1 MENRKLLTLVFTSGA
16 LAVLLGAFGAHG
28 LKPYLDETGMSNYQ
42 TANRYHFI
50 HTILSLIY
58 LIWNPS
64 VKLVFRAV
72 SECLIGII
80 LFSGS
85 LYVLS
90 LRSHFQGIP
99 SWLGAITPLG
109 GLFFILSW
117 LEGAIYSV
125 KKLKN

>member
-1 MENRKLLTLVFTSGA
+1 MENRKLLTLVFISGA
-16 LAVLLGAFGAHG
+16 MAVILGAFGAHA
-28 LKPYLDETGMSNYQ
+28 LKPYLDESGMSNFQ

-58 LIWNPS
+58 LLWNPS
-64 VKLVFRAV
+64 AKFVTRVV
-72 SECLIGII
+72 YECLMGII

-90 LRSHFQGIP
+90 LRTHFQGIP
-99 SWLGAITPLG
+99 GWLGIITPLG
-109 GLFFILSW
+109 GLLFVISW
-117 LEGAIYSV
+117 LEGAIYSI

>member
-1 MENRKLLTLVFTSGA
+1 MENRKLMTLVFISGA

-28 LKPYLDETGMSNYQ
+28 LKPYLDESGMSNYQ

-58 LIWNPS
+58 LIWAPS
-64 VKLVFRAV
+64 AKLVSRAV

-85 LYVLS
+85 LYILS
-90 LRSHFQGIP
+90 LRSHIQGIP

-109 GLFFILSW
+109 GLFFVIAW
-117 LEGAIYSV
+117 LEGAIYSL

>member
-1 MENRKLLTLVFTSGA
+1 MENRKLLTLVFISGA
-16 LAVLLGAFGAHG
+16 LAVILGAFGAHG
-28 LKPYLDETGMSNYQ
+28 LKPYLDETGMSNFQ

-50 HTILSLIY
+50 HTLLSLIY
-58 LIWNPS
+58 LNWAPS
-64 VKLVFRAV
+64 IRMVYRAV

-85 LYVLS
+85 LYILS
-90 LRSHFQGIP
+90 LRSHFQEIP
-99 SWLGAITPLG
+99 LWLGAVTPLG

-117 LEGAIYSV
+117 LEGAIFTI